1 VTRVPRQFHR
11 GGVSGH
17 AHDADDRSSAGSAD
31 AADFIANAVALTYT
45 NNETGACEISGSVQ
59 PVIDENF
66 DECMGSI
73 TITWDSTVVCGH
85 VLSHV
90 QTITIEPAQAP
101 AFVSTPND
109 TTITCADA
117 ANYND
122 KTYEINSHKKV
133 TDA

>member
-1 VTRVPRQFHR
+1 M
-11 GGVSGH
+11 S
-17 AHDADDRSSAGSAD
+17 RSKSKLRLSHVQTITIEPAPAPAFVNTPNDTTITCAD
-31 AADFIANAVALTYT
+31 AASFIANAVALTYS

-66 DECMGSI
+66 DECTGSI

-90 QTITIEPAQAP
+90 QTINIEPAPAP

-109 TTITCADA
+109 TTIT
-117 ANYND
+117 
-122 KTYEINSHKKV
+122 
-133 TDA
+133 